1 MSKLRV
7 HNLVVS
13 LDGYATGSGQTIDAA
28 FGDAHDVFMRWFG
41 KIRIPALMRSCRDS

>member
-13 LDGYATGSGQTIDAA
+13 LDGYATGAGQTTSAA
-28 FGDAHDVFMRWFG
+28 FGDAQDQFMHWFS
-41 KIRIPALMRSCRDS
+41 KIRI